1 MVEYVTE
8 YIFSIWKKKQQK
20 DRRKAKEIKEEKWI
34 FMENLT
40 VYDGIVCEF
49 AFNLFDRGVNFSW
62 LLYEFSVGY
71 VQREK
76 YREI

>member
-1 MVEYVTE
+1 
-8 YIFSIWKKKQQK
+8 
-20 DRRKAKEIKEEKWI
+20 
-34 FMENLT
+34 MENLT